1 MRGNI
6 EIWEVRGFNIVCVLQ
21 SEAPQEEDEEDE
33 PGGGAQQ
40 ESIGNYQ
47 TWVNQNDLTATLLE
61 SW

>member
-1 MRGNI
+1 M
-6 EIWEVRGFNIVCVLQ
+6 CVLQ

-61 SW
+61 SWL